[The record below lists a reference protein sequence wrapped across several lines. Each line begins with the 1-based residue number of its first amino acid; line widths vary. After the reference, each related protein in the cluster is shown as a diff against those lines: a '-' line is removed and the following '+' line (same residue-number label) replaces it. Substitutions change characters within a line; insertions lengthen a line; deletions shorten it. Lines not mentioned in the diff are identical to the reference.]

1 MVAFKS
7 RVHQA
12 GYCFLFLLSLLLP
25 SKRLSVATQIRPDFV
40 AQNHFTTHSAS
51 PTSLSLGSNLQ
62 PSAAPLDL
70 DAIAPARQCSLTAAN
85 CPTSEVPPFTPNLIS
100 PTQLTPP
107 SLWWVREQW
116 GRSLLETWLT
126 YPGNAQ
132 TPARV
137 DVVVKRLQ
145 WNALDYLKQYAF
157 TNVIG
162 SVARDFGYNTRIF
175 NRQQM
180 MLASFTCNFQVTPP
194 ICKVVIHGAKG
205 TELQR

>member
-1 MVAFKS
+1 MLALK
-7 RVHQA
+7 RLVHQTS
-12 GYCFLFLLSLLLP
+12 YYFLILLPLLLP
-25 SKRLSVATQIRPDFV
+25 SRGLSVITQAQPDFV
-40 AQNHFTTHSAS
+40 VQSHSIPRSISPAS
-51 PTSLSLGSNLQ
+51 LFQGSNLQ
-62 PSAAPLDL
+62 PSAAALDL
-70 DAIAPARQCSLTAAN
+70 DAIAPTRQCPLTAAN
-85 CPTSEVPPFTPNLIS
+85 CPMSESPPFTPNLIS

-157 TNVIG
+157 ANAIG

-175 NRQQM
+175 NRQQV

-194 ICKVVIHGAKG
+194 VCKVVINGAKG